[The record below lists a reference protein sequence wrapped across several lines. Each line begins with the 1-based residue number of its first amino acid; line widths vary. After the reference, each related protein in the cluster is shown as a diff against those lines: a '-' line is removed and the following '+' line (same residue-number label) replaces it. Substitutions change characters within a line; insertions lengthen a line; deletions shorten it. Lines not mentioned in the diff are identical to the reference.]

1 MLCWRLIPAVC
12 RPVFAYALDQYVS
25 AWRQSRF
32 SGRPLFGMST
42 CAQGYAPG
50 RAEMGEYLKTWGI
63 DYHAERV
70 AGDVLR
76 GERVKGGDGRYRVY
90 PLWFWAKGEDGRP
103 LRFHTPGSLLAAE
116 NFAICIFGI
125 AATAARAA
133 TLRRKKPLRV
143 ENAGHS
149 RL

>member
-1 MLCWRLIPAVC
+1 
-12 RPVFAYALDQYVS
+12 
-25 AWRQSRF
+25 
-32 SGRPLFGMST
+32 
-42 CAQGYAPG
+42 
-50 RAEMGEYLKTWGI
+50 MGEYLKTWGI

-116 NFAICIFGI
+116 NFADLHFPNWRQP
-125 AATAARAA
+125 AARAA
-133 TLRRKKPLRV
+133 TLRRKNPLRV